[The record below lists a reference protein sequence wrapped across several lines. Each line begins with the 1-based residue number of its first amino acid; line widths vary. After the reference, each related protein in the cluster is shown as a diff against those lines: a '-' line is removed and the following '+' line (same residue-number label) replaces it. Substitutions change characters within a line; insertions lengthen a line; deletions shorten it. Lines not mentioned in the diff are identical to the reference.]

1 MTRIAE
7 SELILNHDQTI
18 YHLKLAAEDL
28 PDTLITVGDPARVA
42 RVSKHF
48 DRVDKIVVN
57 REIVTHIGELGGK
70 RLAVISTGMGV
81 GAIDIVFNELDAL
94 ANIDLTTRTIKPV
107 HEQRRLKIV
116 RLGTAGGLQKDLE
129 PGVCVVST
137 FGAGL
142 DSLLHFYE
150 VNFSAIE
157 KQVSQALGQ
166 HLQAYLPQV
175 YPYVVSGSQ
184 ALIDLF
190 PECVRGITL
199 TCAGFYGPQ
208 GRQLRAKPL
217 HPDLAKSV
225 SEFSA
230 GEHRITNFE
239 METAAI
245 YGLGKILNHDCCSIS
260 TIVANRINQT
270 YCKDGEAAVDG
281 MIRYALEKIASLL

>member
-18 YHLKLAAEDL
+18 YHLKLAADDL

-48 DRVDKIVVN
+48 DRVQKVVVN

-94 ANIDLTTRTIKPV
+94 ANIDLKTRTIKPV
-107 HEQRRLKIV
+107 HEQRRLKII

-150 VNFSAIE
+150 VDFSILERAM
-157 KQVSQALGQ
+157 AFCLGQ
-166 HLQAYLPQV
+166 SLQDHLPDV
-175 YPYVVSGSQ
+175 RPYVVSGSKK
-184 ALIDLF
+184 LIDLF
-190 PECVRGITL
+190 PECERGITL

-217 HPDLAKSV
+217 YPALAQGV
-225 SEFSA
+225 SQFAFEQ
-230 GEHRITNFE
+230 HRITNFE

-281 MIRYALEKIASLL
+281 MIRYALEKIAA